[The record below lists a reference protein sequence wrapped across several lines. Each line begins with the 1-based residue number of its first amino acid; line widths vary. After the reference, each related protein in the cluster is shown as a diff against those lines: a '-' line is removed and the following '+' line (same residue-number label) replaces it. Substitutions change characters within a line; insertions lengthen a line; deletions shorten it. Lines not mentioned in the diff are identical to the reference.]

1 MNENLKGGR
10 PSKELHKKRKY
21 QVNIKLMTEE
31 YYTLKARANEAAM
44 PINDFVRNAIKHSEV
59 KQRLTPEAND
69 YIRKLCGIANNLNQ
83 IAKRA
88 NQVGYEDIRNEYL
101 YLAENIDNLI
111 NFIKHDC

>member
-21 QVNIKLMTEE
+21 QVNIKFMTEE

-44 PINDFVRNAIKHSEV
+44 PINDFVRNAIQHSEV
-59 KQRLTPEAND
+59 KQRLTPEMND
-69 YIRKLCGIANNLNQ
+69 YIRKLSGMANNLNQ
-83 IAKRA
+83 LTKLAH
-88 NQVGYEDIRNEYL
+88 QTGYKDIRNEYL

-111 NFIKHDC
+111 NTIKHDR

>member
-31 YYTLKARANEAAM
+31 YYSLKARANAASM
-44 PINDFVRNAIKHSEV
+44 PINDFVRNAIQHSEV
-59 KQRLTPEAND
+59 KQRLTPEVND
-69 YIRKLCGIANNLNQ
+69 HIRKLSGMANNLNQ

-101 YLAENIDNLI
+101 YLVENIDNLI
-111 NFIKHDC
+111 NSIKHGR